1 MDVIPSVMGRRG
13 GFQAEKC
20 RSDLMFRGSC
30 RLMCE
35 DSMLGPRVKAR
46 GPIRE
51 ALAKVPGENT
61 VACPGVV
68 AVEKQEVT
76 EFGIDARA

>member
-1 MDVIPSVMGRRG
+1 
-13 GFQAEKC
+13 
-20 RSDLMFRGSC
+20 
-30 RLMCE
+30 MCE

-51 ALAKVPGENT
+51 VLAKVPGENT

-76 EFGIDARA
+76 GFGIDARA